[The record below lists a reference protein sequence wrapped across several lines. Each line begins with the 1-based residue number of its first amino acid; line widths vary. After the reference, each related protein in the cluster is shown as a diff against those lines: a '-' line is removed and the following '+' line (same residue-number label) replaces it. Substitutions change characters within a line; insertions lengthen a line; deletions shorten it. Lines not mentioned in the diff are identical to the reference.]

1 MKKSDIQVRIKNI
14 ISALMEIPVDQIKD
28 DSSPDTIEVWDSLR
42 HINLVMTLEEEFGVQ
57 FSDNEIAELIN
68 VIRIPQEPVETRKR
82 RDLW

>member
-1 MKKSDIQVRIKNI
+1 VKKSDIQVRIKNI

-68 VIRIPQEPVETRKR
+68 VKLIIAVLMEK
-82 RDLW
+82 L

>member
-68 VIRIPQEPVETRKR
+68 VKLIIAVLMEK
-82 RDLW
+82 L